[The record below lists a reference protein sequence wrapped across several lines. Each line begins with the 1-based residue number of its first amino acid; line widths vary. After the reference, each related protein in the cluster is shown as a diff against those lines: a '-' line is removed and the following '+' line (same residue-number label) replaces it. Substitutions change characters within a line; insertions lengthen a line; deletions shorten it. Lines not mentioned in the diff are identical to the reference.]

1 MTLSLRHPTDL
12 DELLNYRLLKLFA
25 VSGAPVIRLLEGRY
39 GIARREW
46 RLLAQLAHG
55 GPMSPSV
62 LAERANLDRPR
73 TSRAVGVLV
82 AKRLVEREVQPGDAR
97 RARVALS
104 AEGRAL
110 YDEIFPQVAALNA
123 SVVAAL
129 DDATVHAL
137 DTALHLLTERAL
149 SVNAEAVR
157 DVQADR
163 HRGGTHRIRSARD

>member
-46 RLLAQLAHG
+46 RLLALLAHG
-55 GPMSPSV
+55 GPMSPSA
-62 LAERANLDRPR
+62 LAEHAHLDRPR

-82 AKRLVEREVQPGDAR
+82 AKRLVERQVQPGDAR

-129 DDATVHAL
+129 DDSAVHAV
-137 DTALHLLTERAL
+137 DAALHLLTERAL
-149 SVNAEAVR
+149 TVNAEAVR

-163 HRGGTHRIRSARD
+163 HRGGTHRIRSTRD

>member
-123 SVVAAL
+123 SVVAVL